1 MAQIVDHDGN
11 RSSFWLITEIRTIQL
26 SNRGRRFT
34 FKGVASSSLHPAG
47 RPQSRIAHPAALAA
61 VPLNLVFFGPPG
73 AGKGTQADRF
83 AARHNIP
90 KISTGDMLRQ
100 AIQDGTPVG
109 ELVRDTLQRGAL
121 VGDDLII
128 PLVTDRLQRADTAN
142 GFVLDGFPRT
152 IPQAAALDA
161 LVADRGGLRVI
172 ALVVHADEVIRR
184 LGGRGREDDEAY
196 IIRERLAVYARETEP
211 VLEYYRRRRVVTIL
225 DGNRPLDDV
234 SRAIERAVK

>member
-1 MAQIVDHDGN
+1 M
-11 RSSFWLITEIRTIQL
+11 
-26 SNRGRRFT
+26 
-34 FKGVASSSLHPAG
+34 
-47 RPQSRIAHPAALAA
+47 
-61 VPLNLVFFGPPG
+61 PLNLVFFGPPG

-90 KISTGDMLRQ
+90 KISTGDMLRA

-109 ELVRDTLQRGAL
+109 VLVRDTLQRGAL

-128 PLVTDRLQRADTAN
+128 SLVAGRLEQADTAN

-161 LVADRGGLRVI
+161 LLTDRGGLRVI

-184 LGGRGREDDEAY
+184 LSGRGREDDEAY
-196 IIRERLAVYARETEP
+196 VIKERLSVYARETEP
-211 VLEYYRRRRVVTIL
+211 VLEYYRRRDVVTIL
-225 DGNRPLDDV
+225 DGNRPPDEV
-234 SRAIERAVK
+234 SRAIERAVGR